1 MNIILN
7 ILTHGDER
15 IGLKVASEI
24 EKLHIEKDI
33 LTVTIANERASQ
45 LRKRFVDQDLN
56 QSFPGK
62 RDGNY
67 EEKRAYALSPMI
79 QEADVVIDI
88 HSTKSELKDA
98 VIVTK
103 LDTATKECIEAIQ
116 PKHVL
121 VMHISKNT
129 ALISQARIGLAFE
142 YGKDDDSAALE
153 NIVEDIKRLLH
164 YFDIIEGYFSEK
176 KIVTQYFDIV
186 SEVPKP
192 KGYTLLKHIKNYVIV
207 RKGEA
212 FATNGERELFAEE
225 DFYPILFGSKNYKD
239 IFGFKG
245 KKVNM
250 R

>member
-33 LTVTIANERASQ
+33 LTVTIANEKASQ

-62 RDGNY
+62 KDGNY
-67 EEKRAYALSPMI
+67 EERRAYALSPMI

-103 LDTATKECIEAIQ
+103 LDTATKKCIEAIQ

-129 ALISQARIGLAFE
+129 ALISQANIGLAFE
-142 YGKDDDSAALE
+142 YGKDDNPVALE
-153 NIVEDIKRLLH
+153 NIVGDIKRLFQHL
-164 YFDIIEGYFSEK
+164 GVMKGCPPK
-176 KIVTQYFDIV
+176 KNTVTEYFDIV
-186 SEVPKP
+186 SEVVKP
-192 KGYTLLKHIKNYVIV
+192 KGHALLKHIKNYTIV
-207 RKGEA
+207 RKGEV
-212 FATNGERELFAEE
+212 FATNGERELVAEE
-225 DFYPILFGSKNYKD
+225 DFYPILFGNKNYKD

-245 KKVNM
+245 KKVKV